1 MHGYYLWIGHMNLYA
16 SFSGWLIGLAPSY
29 MYMNYAFGIWLWCWY
44 VDIRDGGD
52 MLIISVLM
60 LLCLFISV
68 EVGTVDYPDIGMLK
82 WPGEYSTTLDYLVAR
97 GC

>member
-1 MHGYYLWIGHMNLYA
+1 
-16 SFSGWLIGLAPSY
+16 
-29 MYMNYAFGIWLWCWY
+29 
-44 VDIRDGGD
+44 
-52 MLIISVLM
+52 MLIISMLM